1 MNAAST
7 ELSDITFYSNFSRST
22 LNRIERL
29 LGFVCGGDHN
39 SVELSQKS
47 TER

>member
-7 ELSDITFYSNFSRST
+7 ESDITFYSNFSRST

-29 LGFVCGGDHN
+29 LGFACGGGG
-39 SVELSQKS
+39 SQFC
-47 TER
+47 